1 MAVINVFIFIGI
13 IAAGISGALVG
24 IKKQLDLFGIVCL
37 AVATAL
43 GGGIVRDLLIGNV
56 PPGAFKDPSYFIA
69 SVIAALF
76 TWIFYHK
83 TDKLK
88 NIIMVSDAIGLG
100 VFTAIGANTALTH
113 DMGEPFIVVSMGLI
127 TGIGGGVLRDIFS
140 KEIPFVFRKEIYA
153 IASILGS
160 ISLYMTYD
168 QVPYIISLY
177 ICLVVTFVVRV
188 VSVIFNFNFPVFKT
202 KMGAATE
209 KLSNN
214 IKDPA

>member
-1 MAVINVFIFIGI
+1 MAVINVFVFIGI

-56 PPGAFKDPSYFIA
+56 PPVSFKDPSYFIA
-69 SVIAALF
+69 SVTAALF
-76 TWIFYHK
+76 TWLFYNK

-100 VFTAIGANTALTH
+100 VFTALGANTALTH
-113 DMGEPFIVVSMGLI
+113 DMDEPFIVISMGLI
-127 TGIGGGVLRDIFS
+127 TGIGGGVLRDVFS

-160 ISLYMTYD
+160 ISLYTTYNH
-168 QVPYIISLY
+168 VPHILSLY
-177 ICLVVTFVVRV
+177 ICLFVTFVVRV
-188 VSVIFNFNFPVFKT
+188 VSVVYNFNFPVFKT
-202 KMGAATE
+202 KIETAP
-209 KLSNN
+209 K
-214 IKDPA
+214 KVVQ